1 MWVKNKGNGISTAS
15 HKRMRARIGGLLKVM
30 KQWKKGDGLTKEEQK
45 RVDYLIRRLTEILEQ
60 DATDTA
66 KTEKA
71 VKGMQWVEP
80 VPNPDCEFY
89 DVDQNRI
96 QCKIGRDMYHC
107 SKECMSASD
116 RPGSLPPYGTK
127 YMNGML

>member
-1 MWVKNKGNGISTAS
+1 MWVRGNIAS
-15 HKRMRARIGGLLKVM
+15 HKRMRARISGLLKVM
-30 KQWKKGDGLTKEEQK
+30 KQWRKEDGLTKEEQK

-66 KTEKA
+66 KAEKG
-71 VKGMQWVEP
+71 KQWVEP

-89 DVDQNRI
+89 DIDQNRI